1 MPAWGIRTALT
12 ALRSFMETDPKGQL
26 GGLECTKAERERLA
40 ERSAEWKCGV
50 CGRSNGEILKEVE
63 EAAKSKEVE
72 VVEVPKE
79 LKMGWKDEMVPEK
92 AEAELAEGFVQTG
105 NPSGESTPP
114 VASSSST
121 YPPARPAQSVPLPTA
136 TVSRRAPTHVPF
148 VNNAYQ
154 AQVVQRRSN
163 NGVPMWIDRTI
174 AAVVVCLVAMVFKV
188 LLGL

>member
-1 MPAWGIRTALT
+1 
-12 ALRSFMETDPKGQL
+12 METDAKGQL

-79 LKMGWKDEMVPEK
+79 LKMGWKDEMVSEK
-92 AEAELAEGFVQTG
+92 AESTLLEAELAEGFVQTG
-105 NPSGESTPP
+105 NPSAGTATPP

-121 YPPARPAQSVPLPTA
+121 YPPAKPAQSVPRPTA
-136 TVSRRAPTHVPF
+136 TVSQQAPAQVPSA
-148 VNNAYQ
+148 NNAYQ

-163 NGVPMWIDRTI
+163 DGVPMWVDRTI